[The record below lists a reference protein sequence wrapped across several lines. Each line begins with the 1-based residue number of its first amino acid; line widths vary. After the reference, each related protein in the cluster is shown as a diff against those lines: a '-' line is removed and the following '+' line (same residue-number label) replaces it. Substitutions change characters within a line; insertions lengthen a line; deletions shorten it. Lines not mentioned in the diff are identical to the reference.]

1 MPVID
6 GSRPQ
11 FPSNSNSYV
20 VNRRRFRYL
29 TVIYVV
35 LFVGGLLYHSRDS
48 VQTRTN
54 LDTLEYDLH
63 TAHTQNA
70 SCDSFESLNFLL
82 GPPTPSFR
90 GKGHTAIRIILG
102 LNTIPGR
109 QSKSWRQIRNYLV
122 SSVGAH

>member
-11 FPSNSNSYV
+11 FPSNSNSV

-90 GKGHTAIRIILG
+90 GKDHTAIQILLG
-102 LNTIPGR
+102 LNTILGR

>member
-11 FPSNSNSYV
+11 FPSNSNSV

-63 TAHTQNA
+63 TAHIQNA
-70 SCDSFESLNFLL
+70 SCNSFESLNFLL

-102 LNTIPGR
+102 LNTILGR
-109 QSKSWRQIRNYLV
+109 QSKSWRQIRNHLV